1 MNQLPSPVARYV
13 AAANA
18 QDAQGVAAAFLP
30 DGAVHDE
37 GHRHR
42 GHQEIAAWAGESAH
56 KYNATIA
63 PQGIETQ
70 GERCTVQA
78 EVSGNFAGSPVTLAF
93 HFVLGA
99 DAIASLEITS

>member
-18 QDAQGVAAAFLP
+18 RDAQGVAAAFLP

-37 GHRHR
+37 GHLRR
-42 GHQEIAAWAGESAH
+42 GHHEIADWADETARQYG
-56 KYNATIA
+56 ATIA
-63 PQGIETQ
+63 PKGLETQ
-70 GERCTVQA
+70 GERCTMHA
-78 EVSGNFAGSPVTLAF
+78 EVSGDFAGSPVTLAF

-99 DAIASLEITS
+99 DAIASLEIAP